1 MDARDQI
8 PPRLFALFADGVC
21 RAGGWFIFFATSRLT
36 RARPSRNSDQART
49 ALRRGA
55 PLLKYCRN
63 AKPHVS
69 HFQLSADEARL
80 EWVGK
85 NAKTKGVP
93 MAAVADALPGRA
105 SEVFR
110 KWASL
115 EAEHPPEVCLSV
127 RYEIQEKQKAKTKRF
142 RTLDLVFED
151 PARAAVWR
159 AGIAAAARRARAAS
173 ASASALSSS
182 PSGSAAAAASRSSFT
197 SAIGSS
203 LFADDPEDG
212 RVEEGSGL

>member
-115 EAEHPPEVCLSV
+115 EAEHPPEVCLGV
-127 RYEIQEKQKAKTKRF
+127 RYEIQENQKAKTKRF

-151 PARAAVWR
+151 PAREPGNLGFDPLKFSDNAATKEQLQMAELR
-159 AGIAAAARRARAAS
+159 NGRLAMLAF
-173 ASASALSSS
+173 
-182 PSGSAAAAASRSSFT
+182 SGMIHQTFVT
-197 SAIGSS
+197 GKP
-203 LFADDPEDG
+203 LFASLSDIFAAP
-212 RVEEGSGL
+212 

>member
-21 RAGGWFIFFATSRLT
+21 RAEGWFIFFATSRLT
-36 RARPSRNSDQART
+36 RARPFRNSDQART

-127 RYEIQEKQKAKTKRF
+127 RYEIQENQKAKTKRF
-142 RTLDLVFED
+142 RTLDLVFEN

-159 AGIAAAARRARAAS
+159 AGIAAAARRARAAATPDASGPNDAAPDKGVTVGSGTNTTS
-173 ASASALSSS
+173 AMNHSVVNSTML
-182 PSGSAAAAASRSSFT
+182 ASR
-197 SAIGSS
+197 
-203 LFADDPEDG
+203 
-212 RVEEGSGL
+212 R

>member
-21 RAGGWFIFFATSRLT
+21 RAEGWFIFFATSRLT
-36 RARPSRNSDQART
+36 RARPFRNSDQART

-127 RYEIQEKQKAKTKRF
+127 RYEIQENQKAKTKRF
-142 RTLDLVFED
+142 RTLDLVFEN

-159 AGIAAAARRARAAS
+159 ARSPPPRAERRGGDARTPPAQTTRLPTKALPSARARTLRA
-173 ASASALSSS
+173 
-182 PSGSAAAAASRSSFT
+182 R
-197 SAIGSS
+197 
-203 LFADDPEDG
+203 
-212 RVEEGSGL
+212 